1 MKLIIVEDDKMLLQN
16 LKFFLDAEREI
27 HVAGAYSNAED
38 ALSDLEET
46 KPELIL
52 LDLELPGMHGID
64 FIKRVKEK
72 MPDVEILVHTVF
84 EDKNTI
90 FSALK
95 AGATGYVLKGA
106 SPREL
111 MEAIINQY
119 EGGVP
124 MSPRIARAVIKE
136 FQGMDDK
143 EEFLLTPRETE
154 ILKGVE
160 QGYTYNEIA
169 DKCNISRNTV
179 HTYIKKIYKKLHAKN
194 RHDAILR
201 ARKKGLL

>member
-1 MKLIIVEDDKMLLQN
+1 MRIIIVEDDKMLLQN
-16 LKFFLDAEREI
+16 LKFFLSGEKEI
-27 HVAGAYSNAED
+27 DVAGAYTSAED
-38 ALSDLEET
+38 ALRDLENT

-52 LDLELPGMHGID
+52 LDLELPGMHGIK
-64 FIKRVKEK
+64 FIKKVKEK
-72 MPDVEILVHTVF
+72 MPDTEILVHTIF

-136 FQGMDDK
+136 FQNMDNS
-143 EEFLLTPRETE
+143 EEYLLTPREMQV
-154 ILKGVE
+154 LKGIE

-169 DKCNISRNTV
+169 AKCSISRNTV
-179 HTYIKKIYKKLHAKN
+179 HTYIKKIYRKLHAKN
-194 RHDAILR
+194 RHDAIIR